1 MNRTLHKI
9 LRHPVVDHGLRLA
22 SRVLDVLARP
32 LDHLLGIPALLEGRM
47 VEDAP
52 PGTDALV
59 VFGCGYVT
67 AHVHIDERLD
77 AALRLWAAHP
87 ELQVMATGADWNEDY
102 QETRY
107 MRDYLVR
114 AGVPKQ
120 LVVRDGRGTTTVN
133 YLLNLRRSMRA
144 PPGSTRTAPSCRA
157 SSGRA
162 GPSTG
167 YATRLPS
174 TRASCGCAERS
185 AAASGQQAH
194 AARSSSTKSWMASAV
209 ASCCSSAVIVA
220 GSSPACG
227 P

>member
-87 ELQVMATGADWNEDY
+87 ELQVVATGADWNEDY

-133 YLLNLRRSMRA
+133 SVLNLRRSMRNLRVVMVSSDYHVLRCTLLA
-144 PPGSTRTAPSCRA
+144 RA
-157 SSGRA
+157 AGLDAYGALVPRIKRPGRA
-162 GPSTG
+162 FNRLRDQIALYPSLL
-167 YATRLPS
+167 RLR
-174 TRASCGCAERS
+174 RALRRS
-185 AAASGQQAH
+185 
-194 AARSSSTKSWMASAV
+194 
-209 ASCCSSAVIVA
+209 
-220 GSSPACG
+220 
-227 P
+227 